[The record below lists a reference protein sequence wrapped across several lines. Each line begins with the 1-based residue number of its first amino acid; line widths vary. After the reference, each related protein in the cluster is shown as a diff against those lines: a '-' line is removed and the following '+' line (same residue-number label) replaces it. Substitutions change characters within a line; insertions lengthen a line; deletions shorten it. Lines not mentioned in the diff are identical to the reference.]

1 MSNIHRCAGSPAI
14 ARWVIGLASGGLAVG
29 LLCSTA
35 LAQPNPSSEP
45 PKPAPAADGPAA
57 KAPEAPPL
65 ADAKPAEAKSAEAK
79 APPGGEPGAPP
90 PAAPSALAEPA
101 ASISPFRAVG
111 EKAASLPEPA
121 SSNDRSL
128 FEMSQADSG
137 PKRDVPRDEP
147 EARPATLDNLGNFQ
161 SHWLMFAHFRGSWV
175 SDRNLDPF
183 SDKDFLPA
191 AGVGGGRV
199 LFSEGQLSLA
209 TSLYLE
215 VGGTD
220 STVRGEA
227 SELSLARVA
236 AVPELRYH
244 FIPRSYAFVRAAP
257 ALLHAE
263 ATLADAVTAST
274 LEDRQFAFAMDLGAG
289 VAANVVGE
297 ASGEGH
303 RPRLWVILE
312 GGYGLAFLRDLEL
325 TPAEGDPAPARVEP
339 LRWEAPSLNA
349 PLMRLSL
356 ALTL

>member
-1 MSNIHRCAGSPAI
+1 MSNIHRCAWAI
-14 ARWVIGLASGGLAVG
+14 GLAVG
-29 LLCSTA
+29 MLCSNT
-35 LAQPNPSSEP
+35 LAQ
-45 PKPAPAADGPAA
+45 PKPAPVADAPTA
-57 KAPEAPPL
+57 KTPEAAPP
-65 ADAKPAEAKSAEAK
+65 AEAKPAEAKA
-79 APPGGEPGAPP
+79 APGSEPPSST
-90 PAAPSALAEPA
+90 PAAPPATPEPA
-101 ASISPFRAVG
+101 ASVSPFRAVG
-111 EKAASLPEPA
+111 EKAASLPEPPPRK
-121 SSNDRSL
+121 DRSL

-147 EARPATLDNLGNFQ
+147 EAPPATLDNLGNFQ

-183 SDKDFLPA
+183 SDEDFLPA

-209 TSLYLE
+209 ASAYLE

-263 ATLADAVTAST
+263 ATLDDAITAST
-274 LEDRQFAFAMDLGAG
+274 LEDQQFAFAMDVGAG
-289 VAANVVGE
+289 AAINIVGQ

-303 RPRLWVILE
+303 RPRLWVVLE
-312 GGYGLAFLRDLEL
+312 GGYGFAFLRDLEL
-325 TPAEGDPAPARVEP
+325 NPKEGDPAPARVEP

-349 PLMRLSL
+349 PIMRLSL